1 MACNGFIKWNYSL
14 MRDHKLN
21 PDYMP
26 RYTDV
31 CTKIPEKYRV
41 TKYDC
46 ARLPVY
52 QYKDVAFITDYSTPA
67 ERRKN
72 MYNIF
77 AKYVGKNIQSL
88 QQDLN
93 QYILHNIGILLPI
106 FKPMLGHKNLSYDQ
120 WVETVSFDVAPPD
133 ELLIYALAMMLK
145 IHVTVELTHGKSW
158 STMTSIDAPGH
169 DHEMFYCAIHL
180 VYWGN
185 SLYSEMVPRLDTAMV
200 HALNVPSLP
209 YQLMKSAGHPKEHY
223 DIPVKEENVEIE
235 ILDQDDKVIGS
246 ATIEYHGSG
255 KYPTRSKASGKRPLY
270 TDMDTPD
277 DNVSGDSAFLP
288 GSSSD
293 SEGNLT
299 LLDLAEQLAAQ
310 TDTKKPSTKRK
321 KRSVPRKSTSYRR
334 NLRSCTTT
342 RDTKHLTKV
351 QKISFTPKEKSNEPV
366 GKSGKNVKPKYNA
379 NTKSNK
385 NKTKPTPSAR
395 IHNRRSNQ
403 EPTKYHTRSS
413 GLVVTQYKSG
423 LRVKIITLPK
433 RTVERVLHCDLCDKT
448 FNATNDVND
457 HYTKAHKFDK
467 GCEVCDRRFS
477 NPNALKRHRYDHKD
491 KTVECAECGKMFVF
505 KSELRK
511 HNVVHKKTGKFTC
524 HAGNCGQRFDRIG
537 DLNRHIK
544 KHQNDKWYKCPQ
556 GDYQTRAPR
565 NLKSH
570 MLKHE
575 DPTKECTW
583 CHKKFHYDQQLRRH
597 LGSCDEREY

>member
-52 QYKDVAFITDYSTPA
+52 QYKDVVFITDYSTPA

-72 MYNIF
+72 IYNIF
-77 AKYVGKNIQSL
+77 AKYVGKNTESL

-93 QYILHNIGILLPI
+93 QYILHNIRILLPI
-106 FKPMLGHKNLSYDQ
+106 FKPMLAHKDLNYDQ
-120 WVETVSFDVAPPD
+120 WVETLSFDVAPPD
-133 ELLIYALAMMLK
+133 ELVIYALAMMLK

-158 STMTSIDAPGH
+158 TTMSSIDAPGH

-185 SLYSEMVPRLDTAMV
+185 SLYGEMVPRLDTAMV
-200 HALNVPSLP
+200 YPLNVPSLP
-209 YQLMKSAGHPKEHY
+209 YQLMKSAGHSKKHY
-223 DIPVKEENVEIE
+223 HIPVKEENLQIE
-235 ILDQDDKVIGS
+235 ILEQEDKVIGS
-246 ATIEYHGSG
+246 ATIEYYGTG
-255 KYPTRSKASGKRPLY
+255 KYPTTSKAA
-270 TDMDTPD
+270 D
-277 DNVSGDSAFLP
+277 DNVCEDRAFLP
-288 GSSSD
+288 ERSSD
-293 SEGNLT
+293 SQRNLPV
-299 LLDLAEQLAAQ
+299 LHLAQELAAQ
-310 TDTKKPSTKRK
+310 TETKTLSTKRK
-321 KRSVPRKSTSYRR
+321 KPSVRRKSTSYRG
-334 NLRSCTTT
+334 NLRSCTTIP
-342 RDTKHLTKV
+342 DTQHLTKV
-351 QKISFTPKEKSNEPV
+351 HERRFISKEKSNEPV
-366 GKSGKNVKPKYNA
+366 GKSGRNVKAKYNRS
-379 NTKSNK
+379 TKSN
-385 NKTKPTPSAR
+385 NNRSKPTASAG
-395 IHNRRSNQ
+395 IHNTRSNQ
-403 EPTKYHTRSS
+403 EPAEYHARSS
-413 GLVVTQYKSG
+413 GLLVTQYKSG

-433 RTVERVLHCDLCDKT
+433 RTVERVIQCELCDKT
-448 FNATNDVND
+448 FNATNDVNQ

-467 GCEVCDRRFS
+467 GCELCDRRFC
-477 NPNALKRHRYDHKD
+477 NPNTLKRHRYDHKD
-491 KTVECAECGKMFVF
+491 KTVECAQCGKMFLF

-537 DLNRHIK
+537 CLNRHIK
-544 KHQNDKWYKCPQ
+544 KHQRDRWYKCPQ
-556 GDYQTRAPR
+556 GDYQTRVPR

-575 DPTKECTW
+575 DPRKECRW
-583 CHKKFHYDQQLRRH
+583 CHKKFHYDEQVRRH
-597 LGSCDEREY
+597 LRWCDEREY